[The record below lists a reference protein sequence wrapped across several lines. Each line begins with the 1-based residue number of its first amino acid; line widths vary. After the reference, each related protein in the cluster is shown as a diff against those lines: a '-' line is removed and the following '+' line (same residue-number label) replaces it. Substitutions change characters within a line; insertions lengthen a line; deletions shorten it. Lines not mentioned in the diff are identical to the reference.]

1 MKCRFDLRFA
11 AVLALAGGAT
21 PALADDTGIAGIHAW
36 KQVGSKTCFIDHTHE
51 GSGTGHDQATALR
64 SAVKSWESF
73 TDLEY
78 GSDWASYAN
87 SIGKTVSC
95 SKYQSDIS
103 CQVSSTPCK
112 GGVLIKREPKSKKKP
127 RVSALQKPSK

>member
-1 MKCRFDLRFA
+1 MKRRIYLQVA
-11 AVLALAGGAT
+11 TVLALAAGAA
-21 PALADDTGIAGIHAW
+21 PAFADDTGIAGIHSW
-36 KQVGSKTCFIDHTHE
+36 KQVGSKTCFVDHTHE
-51 GSGTGHDQATALR
+51 GSGTGYDQATAMR

-112 GGVLIKREPKSKKKP
+112 GGVLIKREPKSKKKL
-127 RVSALQKPSK
+127 RVSAVQKPSK